1 MDPSVYPDPLR
12 FRPARYLGKA
22 DAKQETQ
29 GYAGWGSGLHPCR
42 KYPRLYYYR
51 YQHCGM
57 LTSHSWHEGC
67 KT

>member
-29 GYAGWGSGLHPCR
+29 GYAGWGSGLHVVTISTTTAINIVEC
-42 KYPRLYYYR
+42 
-51 YQHCGM
+51 
-57 LTSHSWHEGC
+57 
-67 KT
+67 